1 MGKSAVIIDAGV
13 FPKKEYPLYLISKA
27 SYIICCDSAFKGWLK
42 KSEAVFG
49 KTRLPDAVIGDMD
62 SLPKSLQEKYS
73 SLIIRISEQETND
86 QTKAFKY
93 ILEKYEDVDTIHII
107 AGSGKREDHTI
118 ANLSLLMEYEKIL
131 ASRNIHINMVS
142 DYSTAFAITGTCELH
157 IGKGRGISIFS
168 PDNSLKI
175 KSKGLVW
182 PTDEVVFDNWWKAS
196 LNKASEDIVSLVF
209 SHKSMALI
217 ILD

>member
-1 MGKSAVIIDAGV
+1 MGRSAVIIDAGV
-13 FPKKEYPLYLISKA
+13 LPKKDYPLHLISKA
-27 SYIICCDSAFKGWLK
+27 DYIICCDSAFKGWIK

-73 SLIIRISEQETND
+73 SLIIRISEQDTND
-86 QTKAFKY
+86 QTKAFNY
-93 ILEKYEDVDTIHII
+93 ILETYKDVDTIHII

-131 ASRNIHINMVS
+131 APKNIHIDMVS
-142 DYSTAFAITGTCELH
+142 DYSTSFAITDTCELH
-157 IGKGRGISIFS
+157 IGEGRGISIFS
-168 PDNSLKI
+168 PDNSLII
-175 KSKGLVW
+175 KSQGLVW
-182 PTDEVVFDNWWKAS
+182 PTDNVVFDNWWKAS
-196 LNKASEDIVSLVF
+196 LNKASEDVVSLVF
-209 SHKSMALI
+209 SHKSTALI